1 MLAKKLY
8 KLKSFQRQY
17 DALLILSVCQ
27 TIPDLD
33 WEIDKKNLLELID
46 WSNIIGI
53 ASALVYSNNNQHL
66 DAALRI
72 SQTALVEE
80 STSVLQKEASAVILL
95 SLTNKPAIQLAIDRQ
110 LIARDFQETL
120 PFTIKLQNNKFLYK
134 NSILLDDKILHLNKF
149 QSLVYKSF
157 RENDAISISAP
168 TSAGK
173 SFILCNLIIE
183 ELLNNTGNIIYI
195 VPTRAL
201 ISQVEADLRELLS
214 DYKLKDVAISTVP
227 QEGNDLKKSN
237 IWVFTQERLHWFLI
251 ENNTIPI
258 NMIVIDEAH
267 KIEDSYRGILLQQKL
282 EDVVNS
288 NPELKVL
295 FSSPFTSNPELL
307 LENVNNNARK
317 EKINTQF
324 IAVNQNLIYAT
335 QVPRKTD
342 QWELSLCLVEK
353 TIKLGRLKLHDR
365 PTNELKKMAYMS
377 VAFSSNTSGNV
388 IYANGAAQAEDIAL
402 LLYETVPI
410 ESKSTGI
417 NDLIKL
423 VKKTVH
429 KDYRLA
435 KVLEKGIAFH
445 YGNMPLLI
453 RQEIERLFKEGEIKY
468 LTCTSTLLEGVNLP
482 AKSIY
487 IRKPHRGKNTPLNQN
502 DFWNL
507 AGRAGRW
514 GKEFSGNIV
523 CIEPMKWE
531 IQPNPNKSKQKIVRA
546 IDIINEK
553 KDDLI
558 NFIKDKTPR
567 NIAESRQDLE
577 FAFGYYYNR
586 YLNTDLDI
594 NNELHQELSILF
606 NSISSEIQLP
616 DYIIKRNPGIS
627 PFAQQELFDYF
638 SDRLNKIESL
648 IPVYPE
654 DDNAHEE
661 YISLIG
667 RIGKTLSNYPYQ
679 LNVSRAILLINW
691 ISGRPLS
698 YIIRKSYESY
708 QSNPKYKNK
717 KLHTVIREVMD
728 NVENFA
734 RFRFAKDSSCY
745 VDILRYFLELHNKQ
759 ELLEYMPQLNLWLEF
774 GVSQKTHL
782 SLLTLG
788 LSRNTVIELAQ
799 YITDSNMSKD
809 DVLIWLNEQDFE
821 KFNFSPII
829 IDDIKSKIDTAGNT
843 V

>member
-1 MLAKKLY
+1 MLAEKLY
-8 KLKSFQRQY
+8 NLKSFQRQY
-17 DALLILSVCQ
+17 EALLILSVCQ
-27 TIPDLD
+27 SIIDLE
-33 WEIDKKNLLELID
+33 WETKKEDLLNQID
-46 WSNIIGI
+46 WNNLIGI
-53 ASALVYSNNNQHL
+53 ASALSYSDNSQLL

-72 SQTALVEE
+72 SQTALIEE
-80 STSVLQKEASAVILL
+80 STTKLQKEASAIILL
-95 SLTNKPAIQLAIDRQ
+95 SLTNKPAIQLAIDRK
-110 LIARDFQETL
+110 LIAEDFIENL
-120 PFTIKLQNNKFLYK
+120 PFTIKLQNNKSLFE
-134 NSILLDDKILHLNKF
+134 NSILLKENILHLNKF
-149 QSLVYKSF
+149 QSKVHSCF
-157 RENDAISISAP
+157 GNNDAISISAP

-173 SFILCNLIIE
+173 SYILCNLIIE
-183 ELLNNTGNIIYI
+183 ELLKGEINVVYI

-201 ISQVEADLRELLS
+201 ISQVEYDLRKLLAS
-214 DYKLKDVAISTVP
+214 YQLMDVTISTVP
-227 QEGNDLKKSN
+227 QNGDNLNKSN

-251 ENNTIPI
+251 DNSTVEL
-258 NMIVIDEAH
+258 NMLIIDEAH

-282 EDVVNS
+282 EDVVNN
-288 NPELKVL
+288 NPKIKVL

-307 LENVNNNARK
+307 LENVNKNARK

-324 IAVNQNLIYAT
+324 VAVNQNLIYAT

-342 QWELSLCLVEK
+342 KWELSLCLIEK
-353 TIKLGRLKLHDR
+353 MIKLGCLKLIDR

-377 VAFSSNTSGNV
+377 VAFSSNTSGNI

-402 LLYETVPI
+402 LLFETLPT

-429 KDYRLA
+429 KEYRLA
-435 KVLEKGIAFH
+435 KVLEKRIAFH

-453 RQEIERLFKEGEIKY
+453 RQEIERLFKEGDIRY
-468 LTCTSTLLEGVNLP
+468 LICTSTLLEGVNLP

-523 CIEPMKWE
+523 CIEPIKWE

-546 IDIINEK
+546 IDVINEK

-558 NFIKDKTPR
+558 EFIKDKSPR
-567 NIAESRQDLE
+567 NIAEYRQDLE
-577 FAFGYYYNR
+577 FAFGYYYSR
-586 YLNTDLDI
+586 YLNADLDI
-594 NNELHQELSILF
+594 NNELHQELTNMFSGF
-606 NSISSEIQLP
+606 SSEIQLP

-638 SDRLNKIESL
+638 SDRLDKIESL

-654 DDNAHEE
+654 DDNAFEE

-679 LNVSRAILLINW
+679 LNASRAILLINW
-691 ISGRPLS
+691 ISGKPLS

-708 QSNPKYKNK
+708 QSNPKYKNR
-717 KLHTVIREVMD
+717 KLHSVIREVMD

-745 VDILRYFLELHNKQ
+745 VDILRYFLELHNKH
-759 ELLEYMPQLNLWLEF
+759 ELLEYIPQLNLWLEF

-782 SLLTLG
+782 SLLSLG
-788 LSRNTVIELAQ
+788 LTRNTVIELAQ
-799 YITDSNMSKD
+799 YITDSNMTKD

-821 KFNFSPII
+821 KFDFSPII
-829 IDDIKSKIDTAGNT
+829 IDDIKSKINTAGNN